1 MIAVATISET
11 QRRLTSESTGG
22 VLTFFFFRSVLPELS
37 TAVSALRGLI
47 YLLIDQNP
55 SLVRHLQKKYKTAGK
70 PPFEGYNALH
80 ALWTILEDML
90 SDPMLPNTYL
100 LICLQTLEGHLN
112 GISAVV
118 FSRDSKLVASASGDK
133 TVRLW
138 DAATGATRF
147 TLKGHSG
154 DVNAVTFSPDGNLV
168 ASVSYDLTARL
179 WDAATGASCFILK
192 GHSGGVNAVVFS
204 PDGSSVA
211 SASDDSTVRLWEAA
225 TGATR
230 FTLEG
235 HKRDVTAVVFSPD
248 SKLVASAST
257 DNSVRL
263 WDAQTKSLIET
274 IKFSRAVYS
283 LLFSEDGTSIRTTEG
298 PLPVRKGPFS
308 VKTRFHAYH
317 RCSISEPFHHWFGR

>member
-1 MIAVATISET
+1 MIAIATISEI

-22 VLTFFFFRSVLPELS
+22 VLTFFFFQSALPGLS

-70 PPFEGYNALH
+70 PLFEGYNALH

-147 TLKGHSG
+147 TLKGHQE
-154 DVNAVTFSPDGNLV
+154 V
-168 ASVSYDLTARL
+168 LTQ
-179 WDAATGASCFILK
+179 SCS
-192 GHSGGVNAVVFS
+192 H
-204 PDGSSVA
+204 
-211 SASDDSTVRLWEAA
+211 R
-225 TGATR
+225 
-230 FTLEG
+230 
-235 HKRDVTAVVFSPD
+235 TAVQSPPRRMTRQSD
-248 SKLVASAST
+248 CGRQQLEQRAS
-257 DNSVRL
+257 RL
-263 WDAQTKSLIET
+263 RVTKET
-274 IKFSRAVYS
+274 
-283 LLFSEDGTSIRTTEG
+283 
-298 PLPVRKGPFS
+298 
-308 VKTRFHAYH
+308 
-317 RCSISEPFHHWFGR
+317 